1 MWERRED
8 CTNSLKNRRWL
19 EIDHGGPSALFGWMQ
34 RIWRW
39 LLLSGF
45 LWATT
50 VADEPTNLTHA
61 KSAVRAYVDAGDYTR
76 DIEKVAGSVID
87 WIEERVARRKPEEK
101 LAIVLDIDET
111 VLSNYPQMDRE
122 DFGYDRIDW
131 VAWVDEAAAPAIE
144 PMREVYRE
152 ARRRGVAVI
161 FLTGRSD
168 PAEKKGT
175 LLNLEREGM
184 SEYLRI
190 FFKTKQDTAPTAAE
204 RKVKR
209 RAEMEAAG
217 WTIIASVGDQMS
229 DFAGG
234 HTERG
239 FKLPNPFYEIP

>member
-1 MWERRED
+1 V
-8 CTNSLKNRRWL
+8 
-19 EIDHGGPSALFGWMQ
+19 EIDRGGKGALLNRMY
-34 RIWRW
+34 RTWRW

-45 LWATT
+45 LALL
-50 VADEPTNLTHA
+50 AAAGEPTNLTQA
-61 KSAVRAYVDAGDYTR
+61 KTAVRAYVDSGEYAQ
-76 DIEKVAGSVID
+76 DIAEVAESVTA
-87 WIEERVARRKPEEK
+87 WIKARVERREPDEK

-122 DFGYDRIDW
+122 DFAYNRLDW
-131 VAWVDEAAAPAIE
+131 VAWVDKAEAPAIE
-144 PMREVYRE
+144 PMRQVYRE

-168 PAEKKGT
+168 PAEKPGT

-184 SEYLRI
+184 DDFLRI
-190 FFKTKQDTAPTAAE
+190 FFKTDQDTAPTAAE

-209 RAEMEAAG
+209 RAEMEAQG
-217 WTIIASVGDQMS
+217 WTIIASVGDQFS